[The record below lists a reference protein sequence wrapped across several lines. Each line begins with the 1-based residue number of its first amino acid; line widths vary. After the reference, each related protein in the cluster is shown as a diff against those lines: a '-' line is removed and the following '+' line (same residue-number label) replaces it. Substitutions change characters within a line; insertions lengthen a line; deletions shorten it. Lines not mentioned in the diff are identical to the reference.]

1 MKPFFALIKGLF
13 IGGLLFLLPIGI
25 VVVVFEK
32 LLRISRKVGEALH
45 SMLLPGVESNVAIL
59 LIAILVLVSIAL
71 AAGIFASTAPGK
83 RTFVALERAVLERL
97 PVYTVIRQMVADM
110 SGNLDRVD
118 ADDALKVV
126 EVSYIDHQRVGFL
139 VGHTPDGRAIVYL
152 PGAPSALKGDVVI
165 VDADKV
171 ADTEMK
177 AATVMAAM
185 GRLGTGL
192 LDKTAA

>member
-13 IGGLLFLLPIGI
+13 IGLLFLLPIGI

>member
-1 MKPFFALIKGLF
+1 
-13 IGGLLFLLPIGI
+13 
-25 VVVVFEK
+25 
-32 LLRISRKVGEALH
+32 
-45 SMLLPGVESNVAIL
+45 MLLPGVESNVAIL